1 MNVRTQTIVIITLV
15 SLCLIGG
22 LGFFSQAFI
31 LEGFIDL
38 EEEIL
43 EQKMEYTLLTV
54 DYERQNLATIVNN
67 WAEWDETYQFIAG
80 SNPDF
85 LETSLD
91 DPIFYYYYIHFIVI
105 KGKDGNVIFA
115 RGLNPEN
122 GDELEVPP
130 SLLNIHSPVVGTD
143 LDDFSGFIDTEAGFV
158 RVALSPV
165 VPMGREDD
173 MQGSVLF
180 GRLVDD
186 GWVSRLSDHIGEQ
199 AEISGYTEEY
209 VNLEEDLLI
218 ERENDSITGSY
229 ILTDINGKPLLVL
242 SVTQERTIYNK
253 GILSYQLALIAIIG
267 LGILSGIIL
276 YFLINRSY
284 LRRISSLS
292 KKVKSITVHSLNGES
307 IDVEGDDEVAELG
320 HSINNLL
327 GEIEGDQKVI
337 RESEEHYRLLFN
349 AVDDLMLLVALD
361 DDNKPG
367 KILDSN
373 KAVTEA
379 LGISREEIIGM
390 RLSQVFTIDDYDAQK
405 SFATGYFFPITG
417 DSVPVEVSMHT
428 FVYKNRSAAIWAA
441 RDISERVRIEQER
454 AASIERLSQN
464 IDQFAILGDNIR
476 NPLQVIRGCLALL
489 EGNEEYISLIE
500 EHVDQ
505 IDKRIKQ
512 LDSGWLESE
521 NVIKFMRRHYK

>member
-1 MNVRTQTIVIITLV
+1 MNVRTQTIVIISLV
-15 SLCLIGG
+15 SICLIGG

-43 EQKMEYTLLTV
+43 EQKMDYTLLTV

-85 LETSLD
+85 LEESLA
-91 DPIFYYYYIHFIVI
+91 DPIFYYYHIHFIVI

-115 RGLNPEN
+115 RGLNPDN
-122 GDELEVPP
+122 GDEIDVPP
-130 SLLNIHSPVVGTD
+130 SLLNIHFPIGGTESD
-143 LDDFSGFIDTEAGFV
+143 GLSGFADTESGFV

-173 MQGSVLF
+173 VEGSVLF
-180 GRLVDD
+180 GRLIDD
-186 GWVSRLSDHIGEQ
+186 GWVSRLSDHIGENAQ
-199 AEISGYTEEY
+199 ISAYTEED
-209 VNLEEDLLI
+209 VMPEEDLVI

-253 GILSYQLALIAIIG
+253 GVLSYQLALVAIIG
-267 LGILSGIIL
+267 LGILSGILL

-284 LRRISSLS
+284 LKRISSLNTE
-292 KKVKSITVHSLNGES
+292 VKSITVHSLTGES

-320 HSINNLL
+320 HSINHLL
-327 GEIEGDQKVI
+327 GEIEEDQKVI

-361 DDNKPG
+361 DDKKPG

-373 KAVTEA
+373 KAVTGA
-379 LGISREEIIGM
+379 LGISREELIGM
-390 RLSQVFTIDDYDAQK
+390 RLSQVFAIDDDDSQK
-405 SFATGYFFPITG
+405 TFLTGYFFPITG
-417 DSVPVEVSMHT
+417 DPLPVEVSMHT
-428 FVYKNRSAAIWAA
+428 FIHKNRPAAIWGA
-441 RDISERVRIEQER
+441 RDISERVMIEKER

-476 NPLQVIRGCLALL
+476 NPLQVIRGYLALL
-489 EGNEEYISLIE
+489 EGKEEHISLIE

-505 IDKRIKQ
+505 IEERIKQ
-512 LDSGWLESE
+512 LDAGWLESE